1 MKFAVQPLGEG
12 ISNLLWRDKILDDG
26 SVADSVDAE
35 NNIAAEPMRKSVL
48 DDHSRDMSECL
59 GGLLGGPSDT
69 GRTARKNR
77 QVKVQS
83 MHRK

>member
-1 MKFAVQPLGEG
+1 M
-12 ISNLLWRDKILDDG
+12 DDG

-48 DDHSRDMSECL
+48 NDHSRDMSECL
-59 GGLLGGPSDT
+59 CGSLGGPSDT
-69 GRTARKNR
+69 GRKARKNR
-77 QVKVQS
+77 QVKVHS

>member
-59 GGLLGGPSDT
+59 GGSSDT
-69 GRTARKNR
+69 GRKARKNR
-77 QVKVQS
+77 QVKVHS

>member
-48 DDHSRDMSECL
+48 NDHS
-59 GGLLGGPSDT
+59 
-69 GRTARKNR
+69 
-77 QVKVQS
+77 
-83 MHRK
+83 